1 MKNTL
6 VLTFVGEDRPGLIQ
20 ALAQAVTS
28 HHGNWLESRMS
39 ELAGQ
44 FAGIVK
50 VEVSP
55 AHTDALRSAL
65 LALSGPSFSV
75 VIASSSMKVHASGGR
90 ELRLSIL
97 GNDRPG
103 IVREI
108 AQALASRQI
117 NVVEMDTDV
126 RSAPMSGDQMF
137 SASARIAVPHGLDLD
152 DLNAQLDA
160 ISNAL
165 TLDIDLDAPLR

>member
-1 MKNTL
+1 MKHTL
-6 VLTFVGEDRPGLIQ
+6 VLTFVGQDRTGLVQ
-20 ALAQAVTS
+20 DLAQTVAA
-28 HHGNWLESRMS
+28 HHGNWLESRMA

-50 VEVSP
+50 IEVTPHSSE
-55 AHTDALRSAL
+55 ALRAAL
-65 LALSGPSFSV
+65 MALSGPTLSV
-75 VIASSSMKVHASGGR
+75 VVASSQQPLHASGGR

-103 IVREI
+103 IVREV
-108 AQALASRQI
+108 AHALAERQI

-137 SASARIAVPHGLDLD
+137 SATARIAVPHGLDLD
-152 DLNAQLDA
+152 ELNQQLDA